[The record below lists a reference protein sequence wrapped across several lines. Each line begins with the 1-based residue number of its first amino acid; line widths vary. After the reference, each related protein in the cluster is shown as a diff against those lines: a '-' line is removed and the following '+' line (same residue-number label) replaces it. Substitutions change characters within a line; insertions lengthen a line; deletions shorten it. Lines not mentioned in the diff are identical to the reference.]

1 MLYWVEIWYGAWK
14 RAPLSSLFSR
24 PTPPPPPHD
33 YRRPYPLEPRP
44 PAPGYTKGWW
54 RDSGRGI
61 LATWHI
67 YCFAPS
73 GKCPFAVTSGVC
85 PYQTVI
91 AGAFQF
97 QQWTMD
103 TYNYVSCPI
112 IPSDLF
118 IYLYPGFRILI
129 FFEDPDPEKMI
140 FFLVF
145 FTFQMIL
152 NNGCLKSEQK
162 KWNCLHCTSPTL
174 QDNDLF
180 IHFLTFLP
188 GSGYGQGK
196 NMRIRADPDPDPK
209 PC

>member
-61 LATWHI
+61 LTTWHI

-73 GKCPFAVTSGVC
+73 RKCPFTVTSGVC

-91 AGAFQF
+91 SGAFQF

-129 FFEDPDPEKMI
+129 FLRIRIRGKIFMRIRILGVSGGKRKKW
-140 FFLVF
+140 FFLTF
-145 FTFQMIL
+145 FTFQMFL
-152 NNGCLKSEQK
+152 NNSKKKLKK
-162 KWNCLHCTSPTL
+162 NLWNFFGSK
-174 QDNDLF
+174 
-180 IHFLTFLP
+180 LP
-188 GSGYGQGK
+188 ET
-196 NMRIRADPDPDPK
+196 DD
-209 PC
+209 

>member
-54 RDSGRGI
+54 RDSSRGI

-73 GKCPFAVTSGVC
+73 RKCPFTVTSGVC

-91 AGAFQF
+91 SGAFQF

-118 IYLYPGFRILI
+118 IYLYPTATFEIYLNLYKLI
-129 FFEDPDPEKMI
+129 NSGLCPYITVVTTSDSSTLIVTCSPCSY
-140 FFLVF
+140 LRV
-145 FTFQMIL
+145 
-152 NNGCLKSEQK
+152 
-162 KWNCLHCTSPTL
+162 TSPY
-174 QDNDLF
+174 F
-180 IHFLTFLP
+180 
-188 GSGYGQGK
+188 
-196 NMRIRADPDPDPK
+196 
-209 PC
+209 